1 MHQIKGF
8 WVFDKHKAI
17 LLILNLNLFGLDVA
31 NNSIIVNGA
40 NDVIV
45 VSLLLNLNIFYTLF

>member
-8 WVFDKHKAI
+8 WVFDKHKVI

>member
-8 WVFDKHKAI
+8 RVFDKHKVI
-17 LLILNLNLFGLDVA
+17 LLNLNLNLFDLDVA
-31 NNSIIVNGA
+31 NNSIIVIGA

-45 VSLLLNLNIFYTLF
+45 VSLLLNLNIFYILF